1 MSDIVKELRE
11 QAKELIDYGNS
22 KEQAEGH
29 GMLRVLDEIGKYYYG
44 FQEYDCYFDSIDD
57 EEKLKLNKKL
67 KKLKI
72 Y

>member
-1 MSDIVKELRE
+1 MADTVKELKA
-11 QAKELIDYGNS
+11 QAKELINCGNS

-29 GMLRVLDEIGKYYYG
+29 GMMRVLEEIGRYYYG
-44 FQEYDCYFDSIDD
+44 FQEYDCYFDSISD
-57 EEKLKLNKKL
+57 EEKPKLNKKL

>member
-1 MSDIVKELRE
+1 MADTVKELKA
-11 QAKELIDYGNS
+11 QAKELINCGNS

-29 GMLRVLDEIGKYYYG
+29 GMMRVLDEIGRYYYG
-44 FQEYDCYFDSIDD
+44 FQEYDCYFDSISD
-57 EEKLKLNKKL
+57 EEKPKLNKKL

>member
-1 MSDIVKELRE
+1 MADIVKEFKT
-11 QAKELIDYGNS
+11 QAEELINCGNS

-29 GMLRVLDEIGKYYYG
+29 GMMKVLEEIGRYYYG
-44 FQEYDCYFDSIDD
+44 FQEYDHYFDSISE
-57 EEKLKLNKKL
+57 EEKPKLNKRL

>member
-1 MSDIVKELRE
+1 MADIVKDLKAE
-11 QAKELIDYGNS
+11 AKELINCGNS

-29 GMLRVLDEIGKYYYG
+29 GMRKVLDEIGRYYYG

-57 EEKLKLNKKL
+57 EEKPKLNKRL

>member
-11 QAKELIDYGNS
+11 QAKELIDCGNS

-29 GMLRVLDEIGKYYYG
+29 GMLRVLDEIGRYYYG
-44 FQEYDCYFDSIDD
+44 FQEYDYYFDSIDD
-57 EEKLKLNKKL
+57 EEKPKLNKKL

>member
-1 MSDIVKELRE
+1 MADIVKDLKA
-11 QAKELIDYGNS
+11 QAKELIDCGNS

-29 GMLRVLDEIGKYYYG
+29 GMMRVLDEIGRYYYG
-44 FQEYDCYFDSIDD
+44 FQEYDCYFDSISD
-57 EEKLKLNKKL
+57 EEKPKLNKKL

>member
-1 MSDIVKELRE
+1 MAAIVKDFKA
-11 QAKELIDYGNS
+11 QAKELIDCGNS

-29 GMLRVLDEIGKYYYG
+29 GMMRVLDEIGRYYYG

-57 EEKLKLNKKL
+57 EEKPKLNKRL

>member
-1 MSDIVKELRE
+1 MADIVKDLKAE
-11 QAKELIDYGNS
+11 AKELINCGNS
-22 KEQAEGH
+22 KEQAEGQ
-29 GMLRVLDEIGKYYYG
+29 GMRKVLDEIGRYYYG

-57 EEKLKLNKKL
+57 EEKPKLNKRL

>member
-1 MSDIVKELRE
+1 MADTIKELKA
-11 QAKELIDYGNS
+11 QAKELIDFGNS

-29 GMLRVLDEIGKYYYG
+29 GMMKVLNEISKYYYG
-44 FQEYDCYFDSIDD
+44 FQEYDCYFDSISD
-57 EEKLKLNKKL
+57 EEKPKLNKKL

>member
-1 MSDIVKELRE
+1 MADTVKELKA
-11 QAKELIDYGNS
+11 QAKELINCGNS

-29 GMLRVLDEIGKYYYG
+29 GMMRVLDEIGKYYYG
-44 FQEYDCYFDSIDD
+44 FQEYDCYFDSISD
-57 EEKLKLNKKL
+57 EEKPKLNKKL

>member
-1 MSDIVKELRE
+1 MSDIVKELKE
-11 QAKELIDYGNS
+11 QAKELIDCGNS

-29 GMLRVLDEIGKYYYG
+29 GMLRVLDEIGRYYYG
-44 FQEYDCYFDSIDD
+44 FQEYDYYFDSIDD
-57 EEKLKLNKKL
+57 EEKPKLNKKL

>member
-1 MSDIVKELRE
+1 MADIVKDLKS
-11 QAKELIDYGNS
+11 QAKELVNCGNS

-29 GMLRVLDEIGKYYYG
+29 GMLRVIEELGKYYYG
-44 FQEYDCYFDSIDD
+44 FQEYDCYFDSISD
-57 EEKLKLNKKL
+57 EEKPKLNKKL

>member
-1 MSDIVKELRE
+1 MADIVKDLKA
-11 QAKELIDYGNS
+11 QAKELINCGNS

-29 GMLRVLDEIGKYYYG
+29 GMMRVLDEIGRYYYG
-44 FQEYDCYFDSIDD
+44 FQEYDCYFDSISD
-57 EEKLKLNKKL
+57 EEKPKLNKKL

>member
-1 MSDIVKELRE
+1 MADLVKTLKG
-11 QAKELIDYGNS
+11 QAKELINCGNS

-29 GMLRVLDEIGKYYYG
+29 GMMRVINELGKYYKG
-44 FQEYDCYFDSIDD
+44 FQEYDCYFDSISD
-57 EEKLKLNKKL
+57 EEKPKLNEKL

>member
-1 MSDIVKELRE
+1 MADIVKDLKA
-11 QAKELIDYGNS
+11 QAKELIDCGNS

-29 GMLRVLDEIGKYYYG
+29 GMMRVLDEIGRYYYG

-57 EEKLKLNKKL
+57 EEKPKLNERL

>member
-1 MSDIVKELRE
+1 MADIVKELKA
-11 QAKELIDYGNS
+11 QAEELCNLGNS

-29 GMLRVLDEIGKYYYG
+29 GMMKVLEEIGRYYYG
-44 FQEYDCYFDSIDD
+44 FQEYDTYFDSISD
-57 EEKLKLNKKL
+57 EEKPKLNKKL

>member
-1 MSDIVKELRE
+1 MADIVKELKA
-11 QAKELIDYGNS
+11 QAKELINCGNS

-29 GMLRVLDEIGKYYYG
+29 GIMRVLDEIGRYYYG
-44 FQEYDCYFDSIDD
+44 FQEYDCYFDSISD
-57 EEKLKLNKKL
+57 EEKPKLNKKL

>member
-1 MSDIVKELRE
+1 MADTVKEIKA
-11 QAKELIDYGNS
+11 QAKELINCGNS

-29 GMLRVLDEIGKYYYG
+29 GMMRVLEEIGRYYYG
-44 FQEYDCYFDSIDD
+44 FQEYDCYFDSISD
-57 EEKLKLNKKL
+57 EEKPKLNKKL

>member
-1 MSDIVKELRE
+1 MANPIKELSE
-11 QAKELIDYGNS
+11 QAQELIDCGNS

-29 GMLRVLDEIGKYYYG
+29 GMKRVLDEIGKYYFG
-44 FQEYDCYFDSIDD
+44 FLEYDTYFDSIS
-57 EEKLKLNKKL
+57 EEQQPKLQKKL